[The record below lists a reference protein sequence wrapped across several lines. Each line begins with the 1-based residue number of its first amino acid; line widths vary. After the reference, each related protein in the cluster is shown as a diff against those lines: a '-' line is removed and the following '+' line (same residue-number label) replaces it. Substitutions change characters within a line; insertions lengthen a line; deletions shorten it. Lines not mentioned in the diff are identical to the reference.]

1 MSSSHSIQYPA
12 PTSAA
17 DTGTA
22 TTTMQGESTTGPGKA
37 FKALKDIPLRR
48 KLASYLSM
56 FPHEDQPNVNTSNV
70 AEMYSDLLRS
80 IKPGAHSEPVVRLA
94 MKILVTQ
101 ICSGR
106 TSYLLNL
113 LMAKLQ
119 SEMRQI
125 ISTICSFCMKD
136 LEDLSD
142 SLERKTRT
150 HTVPASTK
158 QVVAITW
165 ALIFAAKMATR
176 STQIIVI
183 DAGVLDVILRVYIRY
198 PTLGVTTAHDSE
210 CKAELFD
217 SCQYLLRVLVAS
229 TPAVFDHPVCSLWTD
244 CNAQP
249 PAYGEEPRIDPI
261 RFRAAWRRVPR
272 ACAKQRLM
280 IIFRGSLWG
289 SGFDSASGIEAYCD
303 LVEFTR
309 AENYDAETVA
319 LATLAILR
327 RIISSSDHA
336 RSLINLLAQGS
347 LEDVRRVFSGI
358 VQLWLESI
366 ADKIQ
371 KDETLASGRQM
382 RTVETH
388 SQMQSQ
394 TGSVPDIPTE
404 PTLLEQEKESFFYK
418 VHGHDSVLVSIIE
431 FARECA
437 TSMDSGT
444 RQAMLEGG
452 AHALVLSAFVCND
465 YQLDSLIEPFRKAT
479 LSRKKGSRGN
489 TIIPAPPSLASINAD
504 ASTLSVSIHTPK
516 FQRNW
521 QGGRFEHRLNVC
533 GALVTSLFPAA
544 EDMGEEYAVTR
555 ALLFRIVVY
564 D

>member
-1 MSSSHSIQYPA
+1 MSVTPTTNQFH
-12 PTSAA
+12 TSAGLA
-17 DTGTA
+17 DEEDTTA
-22 TTTMQGESTTGPGKA
+22 KDAGSVMGKA
-37 FKALKDIPLRR
+37 YKALADIPLRR
-48 KLASYLSM
+48 KLGSYRSM

-94 MKILVTQ
+94 MKILITQ

-106 TSYLLNL
+106 TSYLLDL
-113 LMAKLQ
+113 LTAKYQ

-125 ISTICSFCMKD
+125 ISTIGSFCMND

-150 HTVPASTK
+150 HTVPASSK

-176 STQIIVI
+176 SAQQLVI

-217 SCQYLLRVLVAS
+217 SCQYLLRILVAS

-249 PAYGEEPRIDPI
+249 PAYGEEPSTNPI
-261 RFRAAWRRVPR
+261 GFRAAWRRVPR
-272 ACAKQRLM
+272 ACAKERLM

-289 SGFDSASGIEAYCD
+289 SDFDSASEIEAYRD

-319 LATLAILR
+319 LAALAILK

-336 RSLINLLAQGS
+336 QSLINILIQGS
-347 LEDVRRVFSGI
+347 QEDVRRVFSGI

-366 ADKIQ
+366 AHKIQ
-371 KDETLASGRQM
+371 KDETLASGQQRGTM
-382 RTVETH
+382 ETH
-388 SQMQSQ
+388 SQMQAH
-394 TGSVPDIPTE
+394 TGSVPEIPTE

-418 VHGHDSVLVSIIE
+418 VHGLDSAL
-431 FARECA
+431 FAVVAFAGECA
-437 TSMDSGT
+437 TGVDSGT
-444 RQAMLEGG
+444 RQAMVECGVP
-452 AHALVLSAFVCND
+452 ALVLSAFVCDD
-465 YQLDSLIEPFRKAT
+465 YQPDSLLEPFRKAV
-479 LSRKKGSRGN
+479 SKGSRRKTRDGS
-489 TIIPAPPSLASINAD
+489 IIPATSLTSESINAE
-504 ASTLSVSIHTPK
+504 ASTLSVIVHKPK

-521 QGGRFEHRLNVC
+521 QGGRFAQRVNQC
-533 GALVTSLFPAA
+533 AALVNSLFPA
-544 EDMGEEYAVTR
+544 EGTGGQYAVTR
-555 ALLFRIVVY
+555 ALFSRIVAHP
-564 D
+564 